1 VSSNEAG
8 FNLREIVPL
17 PREYPV
23 QVGGNDTGQPSVGNV
38 CCKATPVTRVRLRAD
53 ESPAWAVT
61 GNEIPPR
68 LVRCPY
74 QPERK
79 RQVNLKYPA
88 AGQEP
93 QRADGLV
100 R

>member
-1 VSSNEAG
+1 MSSNEAG

-38 CCKATPVTRVRLRAD
+38 CRKATPETRVRLRAD

-61 GNEIPPR
+61 GNEDSA
-68 LVRCPY
+68 
-74 QPERK
+74 E
-79 RQVNLKYPA
+79 
-88 AGQEP
+88 AG
-93 QRADGLV
+93 
-100 R
+100 